1 MHHPSKYAVRKHH
14 TYTSHRGLNKIH
26 PICITFQR
34 PIQSRKTLN
43 IHIWPTRSPK
53 KRDKSR
59 FEFHFI
65 HFFFRREHH
74 LQKFTIQCC
83 YLPLLPLPHTQRE
96 RERVSCKV
104 IATCGSQQ
112 AYARNFQCVKLS
124 LTKAVGRANIK

>member
-1 MHHPSKYAVRKHH
+1 MPCASITHIHI
-14 TYTSHRGLNKIH
+14 THRGLNKIH

-83 YLPLLPLPHTQRE
+83 YLPLLPLLHTQRE
-96 RERVSCKV
+96 RESLLQSDCNMRQSAGLC
-104 IATCGSQQ
+104 T
-112 AYARNFQCVKLS
+112 KLS
-124 LTKAVGRANIK
+124 MCKALTHEGCRPCKH